1 MATADLTFRAMTPSD
16 APAVAELARRA
27 DPFSWTVKDFLTA
40 SKAGNIVTLGF
51 TGDVLVG
58 FYVLRLVLDESE
70 LMDIAVD
77 PAYQSRGFGR
87 ALLTDAIKTAKLSGA
102 RLMHLEVRI
111 GNVCAKGLYEAF
123 GFKSDAVRRN
133 YYRTATGREDAV
145 LMTLGF

>member
-1 MATADLTFRAMTPSD
+1 MATPDLTFRAMTPSD

-111 GNVCAKGLYEAF
+111 GNVRAL
-123 GFKSDAVRRN
+123 S
-133 YYRTATGREDAV
+133 
-145 LMTLGF
+145 LIHI

>member
-1 MATADLTFRAMTPSD
+1 M
-16 APAVAELARRA
+16 
-27 DPFSWTVKDFLTA
+27 
-40 SKAGNIVTLGF
+40 TLGF

-70 LMDIAVD
+70 LMDIAVA
-77 PAYQSRGFGR
+77 PAHQSRGFGR
-87 ALLTDAIKTAKLSGA
+87 ALLTDALKTAKLSGA

-111 GNVCAKGLYEAF
+111 GNVRAKALYESF
-123 GFKSDAVRRN
+123 GFKSDAVRRK

>member
-1 MATADLTFRAMTPSD
+1 MATPDLTFRAMTPSD

-51 TGDVLVG
+51 TGDVL
-58 FYVLRLVLDESE
+58 
-70 LMDIAVD
+70 
-77 PAYQSRGFGR
+77 
-87 ALLTDAIKTAKLSGA
+87 AKLSGA

-111 GNVCAKGLYEAF
+111 GNVRAKGFYEAF